1 MMDSKTD
8 AELDHLLEHDHDDH
22 THDQFAWA
30 RNRADGARALSH
42 ASSAGAAATSHPPQ
56 SSLGLT
62 RLRKQFGH
70 GVSPQFIRTV
80 ALGTLLV
87 LAAIGLLT
95 LVGFAHGSLNY
106 VDYSWRDIHQA
117 GWSRIPARI
126 DLGGDTSIQTLS
138 AANSDANSDLDSS
151 SWAGSDDAP
160 IRQQQLHS
168 DTLWNIHDLSK
179 SSQTTAPPTSSSLS
193 EGATAASDLHLLI
206 LTPLSTSSSDL
217 DHYFALLDKMAHPR
231 CNTSLGFL
239 VADEQDDTASRLQQM
254 LLDRPGF
261 REITLIRKDFGIKGP
276 TRGARHRRWWQQQ
289 RRAIMAKA
297 RTVLLMSALNASVDW
312 VLWLDS
318 DVAEYSPSLFEDL
331 LLYGGTG
338 VVIPHASYYRDLPPP
353 TKIPADIV
361 VPNVFMGK
369 HPELTPY
376 DLNSWAET
384 SRSRQLKASLD
395 PSKFIFEGGGTNLK
409 RAHLADA
416 FVRPSK
422 LLSTFTASVYPHARP
437 AGWQESDLYESQSP
451 AFVGKRMDLDGVG
464 GVATLVRADAHRM
477 GAVFPAFLVDHQL
490 ETEGF
495 GVLAKALG
503 ARIIGL
509 PNYIVVHCELHHNTY
524 HPRHSMRLT
533 FLCSEQQFIDP
544 RQHFNYLAL

>member
-1 MMDSKTD
+1 MDSKTD
-8 AELDHLLEHDHDDH
+8 GGEWDHLLENGAVASDLPSR
-22 THDQFAWA
+22 DQIAWTQQERAQGASAA
-30 RNRADGARALSH
+30 RVGAPSPAQ
-42 ASSAGAAATSHPPQ
+42 T

-62 RLRKQFGH
+62 RLCKQIG
-70 GVSPQFIRTV
+70 GPQLTRTL
-80 ALGTLLV
+80 AWGTLLV
-87 LAAIGLLT
+87 LAAVGFMT

-126 DLGGDTSIQTLS
+126 DLGAETSIPIQYS
-138 AANSDANSDLDSS
+138 AADSAATAQTDSDLSS
-151 SWAGSDDAP
+151 SNWRADHDP
-160 IRQQQLHS
+160 IRQQQQHS
-168 DTLWNIHDLSK
+168 DTLWNTHDLSK
-179 SSQTTAPPTSSSLS
+179 SSSEPDAPLTPPSTSQA
-193 EGATAASDLHLLI
+193 ATAASDLHLLI

-217 DHYFALLDKMAHPR
+217 NHYFALLDKMVHPR

-261 REITLIRKDFGIKGP
+261 REITLIRKDFGIEGP

-297 RTVLLMSALNASVDW
+297 RTVLLMSALNASIDW

-338 VVIPHASYYRDLPPP
+338 VVFPNDSQHRDLPPLP
-353 TKIPADIV
+353 SEGDIPADIV
-361 VPNVFMGK
+361 VPNIFIGK
-369 HPELTPY
+369 HSTLAPY

-384 SRSRQLKASLD
+384 TRSRQLKANLN
-395 PSKFIFEGGGTNLK
+395 PSKFIFEGGGTNLQ
-409 RAHLADA
+409 RAHLTDA

-422 LLSTFTASVYPHARP
+422 PVSTYTASLYPHYRP
-437 AGWQESDLYESQSP
+437 EGWEESDLYDRNSP
-451 AFVGKRMDLDGVG
+451 AFVGRRMDLDGVG

-503 ARIIGL
+503 ARIVGL
-509 PNYIVVHCELHHNTY
+509 PNYIVLHSNH
-524 HPRHSMRLT
+524 
-533 FLCSEQQFIDP
+533 
-544 RQHFNYLAL
+544 